1 MARQQFRRYI
11 WLIDTIISADGIT
24 YEEISRKWERS
35 SLNEDGD
42 SLPKRTF
49 FDHLNAIRDEF
60 DIDIQCDRR
69 DNTYR
74 IGEEYDE
81 YGSVKKTFIDSLILN
96 NALREKPELNNRVIF
111 TETWFYDDNLPILL
125 KAIKECRTIR
135 FTRFFEYSSLR
146 EKKIAEGLPEEL
158 VNATIVD
165 YSYSMDF
172 ETYGLCYCTRWFL
185 VGRSVKD
192 GRIYIHA
199 ISDLKDIRF
208 LDSYYVMPADFDTKS
223 YMMGYKFEDYLEDL
237 GNREVDSSN
246 EFEIERDSRVIV
258 LER

>member
-42 SLPKRTF
+42 GLPKRTF

-81 YGSVKKTFIDSLILN
+81 YGSIRKTFIDSLILN
-96 NALREKPELNNRVIF
+96 NALRETPDLNNRVVFID
-111 TETWFYDDNLPILL
+111 TWFHHDNLPILL
-125 KAIKECRTIR
+125 KAVKECRVIR
-135 FTRFFEYSSLR
+135 FTRYFNYTSIR
-146 EKKIAEGLPEEL
+146 EQKIAEGLSEEV
-158 VNATIVD
+158 VNARYADHSSTI
-165 YSYSMDF
+165 DF
-172 ETYGLCYCTRWFL
+172 ETYGICYCRYWFV
-185 VGRSVKD
+185 VGRCVED
-192 GRIYIHA
+192 GEIYIYA
-199 ISDLKDIRF
+199 LNVLKDIQF

-223 YMMGYKFEDYLEDL
+223 YLMGYNFEDHLEDL
-237 GNREVDSSN
+237 GTRAVDSSTV
-246 EFEIERDSRVIV
+246 FEIERDNQEYGPV
-258 LER
+258 